1 MEEKKKTPFENIIA
15 NSKSL
20 SDLSGELCGKFNWF
34 APQEIKEPFEGAV
47 ALATLPVKVVYKEV
61 ENMVIEI
68 LEDGTEVL
76 YTGFIMELL
85 PDTFLAR
92 DYKHDRII
100 GQLNLSA

>member
-34 APQEIKEPFEGAV
+34 KPQEIKEPFEGAI
-47 ALATLPVKVVYKEV
+47 ALATLPVKVVYKQV
-61 ENMVIEI
+61 ENMVIDI
-68 LEDGTEVL
+68 LDDGTEVL
-76 YTGFIMELL
+76 YTGWVMDLL
-85 PDTFLAR
+85 PDRFLAK